1 MCASSVG
8 GISEADKGVT
18 RERLSNNLRGNMDA
32 TRVATFII
40 ATSLFVS
47 GLFSQARSVKGPG
60 IDDQL
65 AEIFD
70 NIYQT
75 SNTIDEKVYEAERAS
90 AGQKPSDV
98 IIEQTQVEK
107 FVSHLPGQSR
117 IPPILGSAVANSDLI
132 VMGTPL
138 TARSLPIKS
147 RTFLF
152 TEYSVRV
159 DRVFFDSSHTV
170 SVGDTI
176 IVCREGGT
184 IVVGQVTVHA
194 VEPSFDQFSLN
205 QQYLFG
211 LIPIKQTGTYLATA
225 LRTFVLKDSLVSP
238 ASKLESSNELHS
250 SLRDFTSDVD
260 AAVAQRKMREGK
272 GEK

>member
-1 MCASSVG
+1 M
-8 GISEADKGVT
+8 IT
-18 RERLSNNLRGNMDA
+18 RWDA
-32 TRVATFII
+32 MRVATVII
-40 ATSLFVS
+40 ATSLLVS
-47 GLFSQARSVKGPG
+47 SLFSQARSVTNPD

-65 AEIFD
+65 AEYFD
-70 NIYQT
+70 NIYLT
-75 SNTIDEKVYEAERAS
+75 NNTIDEKVNEAERAS

-98 IIEQTQVEK
+98 IIEQSQVEK
-107 FVSHLPGQSR
+107 FVSHLPRGHSP
-117 IPPILGSAVANSDLI
+117 IPPILASALANSDLI

-138 TARSLPIKS
+138 TARSLPNKS
-147 RTFLF
+147 RTFIF

-176 IVCREGGT
+176 IVSREGGT

-211 LIPIKQTGTYLATA
+211 LIPIKQTGTYRATA
-225 LRTFVLKDSLVSP
+225 LNTFVIKDRLVSP

-250 SLRDFTSDVD
+250 NLPDFTSDVD
-260 AAVAQRKMREGK
+260 AVVAQKKMKEGK
-272 GEK
+272 K